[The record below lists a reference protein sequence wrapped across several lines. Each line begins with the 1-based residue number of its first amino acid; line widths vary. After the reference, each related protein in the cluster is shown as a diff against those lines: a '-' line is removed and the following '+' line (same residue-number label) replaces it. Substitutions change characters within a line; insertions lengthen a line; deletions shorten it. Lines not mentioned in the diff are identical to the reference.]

1 WVTSACSSIVATF
14 SHSYGNSDLVGD
26 RATKGRGGSGV
37 HRLFFPYR
45 GLLERVEVV
54 FFMLHTTIKPTCPV
68 STAFT
73 LKDDTTPQVAVATKL
88 ERMKGKKEGKIER
101 DEHDRLGVEAGDN
114 SETAQGREC
123 CHVYAAPAGEIMRP
137 RRRRRRRT
145 GSGRL
150 AHVRA
155 PLPTANRGCSPPPSS
170 PFVLPSPY
178 ISALPCHTSPAT
190 TTALDDEQC
199 DGTGGDAVYHGGGG
213 GELSVPASLPA
224 AAQWRGLCCR
234 HPEEVPLPSRFQRR
248 LGEGLAG
255 LNESFLSYSCQGDR
269 RSGRS
274 SCLRSFGFDCKC
286 CFVSLTRKFGC
297 FGC

>member
-1 WVTSACSSIVATF
+1 MLPVE
-14 SHSYGNSDLVGD
+14 
-26 RATKGRGGSGV
+26 GRGEGKKKTDLTG
-37 HRLFFPYR
+37 
-45 GLLERVEVV
+45 
-54 FFMLHTTIKPTCPV
+54 K
-68 STAFT
+68 
-73 LKDDTTPQVAVATKL
+73 TPQLLAAF
-88 ERMKGKKEGKIER
+88 
-101 DEHDRLGVEAGDN
+101 GVRGFA
-114 SETAQGREC
+114 AC
-123 CHVYAAPAGEIMRP
+123 CVYDTCGAHVDPGFQHVYAAPAGEIMRP

-224 AAQWRGLCCR
+224 AAQWWGLCCR